1 MSVFS
6 LRSQRNGQY
15 KDFTLLEIL
24 HLLGDAVN
32 DEIWLPRHEDVFN
45 LSSFREIN
53 GSGATIYPQNWHTE
67 TFAQVHGQSSVLL
80 QYVPASPV
88 LMVMLNGI
96 VQSLHTNYQ
105 VNGNRLLFPFT
116 FNAQDSLQCIYTY

>member
-53 GSGATIYPQNWHTE
+53 GSGTTAQPQNWHTE
-67 TFAQVHGQSSVLL
+67 IFAQVQGQSFVSL
-80 QYVPASPV
+80 QHIPAPPV
-88 LMVMLNGI
+88 LMVVLNGI
-96 VQSLHTNYQ
+96 VQSRYTDYQ
-105 VNGNRLLFPFT
+105 LNGNRLLFPFT